1 MTYKKAISHLRNEIV
16 NATGALA
23 ALPPEAEEISSLK
36 YHIEALEIAVEA
48 LGKARWISLSERRPE
63 NGEYVLLSFEEL
75 DVPDIGK
82 YYVTDGDGAFLF
94 NYEGEELG
102 LQDDLTVNAWMPLP
116 APYGEE

>member
-1 MTYKKAISHLRNEIV
+1 MTKE
-16 NATGALA
+16 
-23 ALPPEAEEISSLK
+23 
-36 YHIEALEIAVEA
+36 EALEILMSDKPKDIDTEEFAEAYEMAVVA
-48 LGKARWISLSERRPE
+48 LKRDSWIPTTERLPE

-116 APYGEE
+116 APYREEQGDEKTE